1 MSELFIVLTI
11 TAAALYWRAAALSK
25 EFAAA
30 AARRECNLNDVQLL
44 DQSVNLIRLSASRD
58 QNDGWCLWRAYR
70 FEYATNGEDRF
81 VGRVITLGQK
91 VIQIEM
97 ETFGPLV
104 H

>member
-1 MSELFIVLTI
+1 MSELFIILLI
-11 TAAALYWRAAALSK
+11 AAAALYWRAAARSK
-25 EFAAA
+25 EIAAD

-58 QNDGWCLWRAYR
+58 LDDRWRLWRAYR

-81 VGRVITLGQK
+81 VGRVTTLGQK
-91 VIQIEM
+91 VTRIEM